1 MLLHVPNVLNPDEL
15 KALRQLLAQA
25 EWTDGKVTA
34 GTQSAQVKRN
44 IQLPETSADAEAAR
58 LIVLKALNRN
68 ALFFS
73 AALPKKIYPP
83 LFNQYREGMDFGA
96 HIDNAVRTHAIS
108 GVNVRTD
115 ISCTLFIANP
125 EDYEGGELVVEDTYG
140 HQMVKLPAG
149 DMVLYPGTSLHHVRP
164 VTKGARLA
172 SFFWIQSMIREDNQR
187 ALLFDMDAAIV
198 TLRQQVGDNH
208 PAVVRLTG
216 NYHNLIRMW
225 ADT

>member
-1 MLLHVPNVLNPDEL
+1 MLLHVPQVLNPQALAEL
-15 KALRQLLAQA
+15 QQLMQNAS
-25 EWTDGKVTA
+25 WTDGKVTA

-44 IQLPETSADAEAAR
+44 IQLPEASEYAEKAR
-58 LIVLKALNRN
+58 HIVLDALSRS
-68 ALFFS
+68 ALFYS

-96 HIDNAVRTHAIS
+96 HIDNAVRTHAKT
-108 GVNVRTD
+108 GLHVRTD
-115 ISCTLFIANP
+115 ISCTLFIADPNS
-125 EDYEGGELVVEDTYG
+125 YEGGELVIEDTYG

-149 DMVLYPGTSLHHVRP
+149 DMVLYPGTSLHHVTP

-172 SFFWIQSMIREDNQR
+172 CFFWVQSMIREDSHR
-187 ALLFDMDAAIV
+187 TLLFDMDAAIV
-198 TLRQQVGDNH
+198 TLRQQIGDTA
-208 PAVVRLTG
+208 AVVRLTG

>member
-1 MLLHVPNVLNPDEL
+1 MLLHVPNVLNAEEL
-15 KALRQLLAQA
+15 SQLRQLLAKA
-25 EWTDGKVTA
+25 DWTDGRVTA

-44 IQLPETSADAEAAR
+44 IQLPETTADAEAAR
-58 LIVLKALNRN
+58 IIVLKALNRN

-83 LFNQYREGMDFGA
+83 LFNQYRDGMDFGA

-108 GVNVRTD
+108 GVHVRTD
-115 ISCTLFIANP
+115 ISCTLFINDP
-125 EDYEGGELVVEDTYG
+125 ESYDGGELVVEDTYG

-172 SFFWIQSMIREDNQR
+172 SFFWVQSMIREDAQR
-187 ALLFDMDAAIV
+187 TLLFDMDAAIV
-198 TLRQQVGDNH
+198 TLRQQVGDNA
-208 PAVVRLTG
+208 AVIRLTG

>member
-1 MLLHVPNVLNPDEL
+1 MLLHVPRVLNAEEL
-15 KALRQLLAQA
+15 AQLRQIMAA
-25 EWTDGKVTA
+25 ANWADGKVTA
-34 GTQSAQVKRN
+34 GTQSEQVKRN
-44 IQLPETSADAEAAR
+44 IQLPETSAEAEQAR
-58 LIVLKALNRN
+58 QIVLKALSRN

-108 GVNVRTD
+108 GMHVRTD
-115 ISCTLFIANP
+115 ISCTLFIADP
-125 EDYEGGELVVEDTYG
+125 ESYEGGELVIEDTYG

-172 SFFWIQSMIREDNQR
+172 SFFWIQSMIREDAQR
-187 ALLFDMDAAIV
+187 TLLFDMDAAIA
-198 TLRQQVGDNH
+198 TLREQVGDNA
-208 PAVVRLTG
+208 AVIRLTG

>member
-1 MLLHVPNVLNPDEL
+1 MLLHVPNVLNAEEL
-15 KALRQLLAQA
+15 NELRKLLAQA
-25 EWTDGKVTA
+25 DWADGKITA

-44 IQLPETSADAEAAR
+44 IQLPETTADAEAAR
-58 LIVLKALNRN
+58 MIVLKALNRN

-83 LFNQYREGMDFGA
+83 LFNQYRDGMDFGA

-108 GVNVRTD
+108 GTHVRTD
-115 ISCTLFIANP
+115 ISCTLFIADP
-125 EDYEGGELVVEDTYG
+125 ESYEGGELVIEDTYG

-172 SFFWIQSMIREDNQR
+172 SFFWVQSMIRDDAQR
-187 ALLFDMDAAIV
+187 TLLFDMDAAIV
-198 TLRQQVGDNH
+198 TLRQKIGDTA
-208 PAVVRLTG
+208 AVIRLTG

>member
-1 MLLHVPNVLNPDEL
+1 MLLRVPQVLNADEL
-15 KALRQLLAQA
+15 KQMRELMSAAD
-25 EWTDGKVTA
+25 WTDGKVTA

-44 IQLPETSADAEAAR
+44 IQLPETSEYADNAR
-58 LIVLKALNRN
+58 QIVLKALSRN

-83 LFNQYREGMDFGA
+83 LFNQYCEGMDFGA

-108 GVNVRTD
+108 GVHVRTD
-115 ISCTLFIANP
+115 ISCTLFIADP
-125 EDYEGGELVVEDTYG
+125 ESYDGGELVIEDTYG

-172 SFFWIQSMIREDNQR
+172 SFFWVQSMVRDDAQR
-187 ALLFDMDAAIV
+187 TLLFDMDAAIA
-198 TLRQQVGDNH
+198 TLREQMGDTA
-208 PAVVRLTG
+208 AVIRLTG

>member
-1 MLLHVPNVLNPDEL
+1 MLLHLPKVLNNDEL
-15 KALRQLLAQA
+15 TAIQTLMQQSP
-25 EWTDGKVTA
+25 WTDGKVTA

-44 IQLPETSADAEAAR
+44 IQLPETCTEAEQAR
-58 LIVLKALNRN
+58 QIVLKALSRN

-83 LFNQYREGMDFGA
+83 LFNQYKNGMDFGS

-108 GVNVRTD
+108 GVHVRTD
-115 ISCTLFIANP
+115 ISSTLFLADP
-125 EDYEGGELVVEDTYG
+125 DSYEGGELVIEDTYG
-140 HQMVKLPAG
+140 QQSVKLPAG

-164 VTKGARLA
+164 VTSGARIA
-172 SFFWIQSMIREDNQR
+172 CFFWTQSMIRDDAQR
-187 ALLFDMDAAIV
+187 TLLFDMDAAIA
-198 TLRQQVGDNH
+198 TLREQVGDTA
-208 PAVVRLTG
+208 AVIRLTG

>member
-1 MLLHVPNVLNPDEL
+1 MLLRVPQVLNVEE
-15 KALRQLLAQA
+15 LAQMRELLTA
-25 EWTDGKVTA
+25 ADWTDGKVTA

-44 IQLPETSADAEAAR
+44 MQLPETSEYADKAR
-58 LIVLKALNRN
+58 QIVLKALSRN

-108 GVNVRTD
+108 GVHVRTD
-115 ISCTLFIANP
+115 ISCTLFIADP
-125 EDYEGGELVVEDTYG
+125 ESYEGGELVIEDTYG

-164 VTKGARLA
+164 VTEGARLA
-172 SFFWIQSMIREDNQR
+172 SFFWVQSMVRDDTQR
-187 ALLFDMDAAIV
+187 TLLFDMDAAIA
-198 TLRQQVGDNH
+198 TLREQMGDTA
-208 PAVVRLTG
+208 AVIRLTG

>member
-1 MLLHVPNVLNPDEL
+1 MLLRVPQVLNAVEL
-15 KALRQLLAQA
+15 SQLQTLMQKAA
-25 EWTDGKVTA
+25 WTDGKVTA

-44 IQLPETSADAEAAR
+44 IQLPETSAEAEQAR
-58 LIVLKALNRN
+58 QIVLKALSRN

-83 LFNQYREGMDFGA
+83 LFNQYTDGMDFGN

-108 GVNVRTD
+108 GLHVRTD
-115 ISCTLFIANP
+115 ISCTVFIAEP
-125 EDYEGGELVVEDTYG
+125 ERYEGGELIIEDTYG
-140 HQMVKLPAG
+140 QQMVKLPAG

-164 VTKGARLA
+164 VTSGARLA
-172 SFFWIQSMIREDNQR
+172 SFFWVQSMIRDDAQR
-187 ALLFDMDAAIV
+187 TLLFDMDAAIA
-198 TLRQQVGDNH
+198 TLREQVGDNA
-208 PAVVRLTG
+208 AVIRLTG

>member
-1 MLLHVPNVLNPDEL
+1 MLLHVPNVLNAEEL
-15 KALRQLLAQA
+15 NQLRKLMTQA
-25 EWTDGKVTA
+25 DWTDGKVTA

-44 IQLPETSADAEAAR
+44 IQLPETTADAEAAR

-83 LFNQYREGMDFGA
+83 LFNQYKDGMDFGA

-108 GVNVRTD
+108 GVHVRTD
-115 ISCTLFIANP
+115 ISCTLFIAEP
-125 EDYEGGELVVEDTYG
+125 DSYEGGELVIEDTYG

-164 VTKGARLA
+164 VTKGARFA
-172 SFFWIQSMIREDNQR
+172 SFFWVQSMIRDDAQR
-187 ALLFDMDAAIV
+187 TLLFDMDAAIA
-198 TLRQQVGDNH
+198 TLRQNIGDNA
-208 PAVVRLTG
+208 AVIRLTG

>member
-1 MLLHVPNVLNPDEL
+1 MLLHVPEVLNAEEL
-15 KALRQLLAQA
+15 QRMRELMAQA

-44 IQLPETSADAEAAR
+44 IQLPEESADAEAAR
-58 LIVLKALNRN
+58 QIVLRALSRN
-68 ALFFS
+68 GLFFS
-73 AALPKKIYPP
+73 AALPKRIYPP

-108 GVNVRTD
+108 GMHVRTD
-115 ISCTLFIANP
+115 ISCTLFIADP
-125 EDYEGGELVVEDTYG
+125 DSYDGGELVVEDTYG

-164 VTKGARLA
+164 VTRGARLA
-172 SFFWIQSMIREDNQR
+172 SFFWVQSMIREDAQR
-187 ALLFDMDAAIV
+187 TLLFDMDASIASM
-198 TLRQQVGDNH
+198 RQQGGDTA
-208 PAVVRLTG
+208 AVIRLTG
-216 NYHNLIRMW
+216 IYHNLIRMW

>member
-1 MLLHVPNVLNPDEL
+1 MLLRVPQVLNSEEL
-15 KALRQLLAQA
+15 SQLQALMAKA

-44 IQLPETSADAEAAR
+44 MQLPEASADAEVAR
-58 LIVLKALNRN
+58 QIVLKALGRN

-96 HIDNAVRTHAIS
+96 HIDNAVRTHAAS
-108 GVNVRTD
+108 GMHVRTD
-115 ISCTLFIANP
+115 ISCTLFLADPHN
-125 EDYEGGELVVEDTYG
+125 YEGGELVVEDTYG

-149 DMVLYPGTSLHHVRP
+149 DMVMYPGTSLHHVRAI
-164 VTKGARLA
+164 TSGARLA
-172 SFFWIQSMIREDNQR
+172 SFFWLQSMVRDDAQR
-187 ALLFDMDAAIV
+187 TLLFDMDAAIA
-198 TLRQQVGDNH
+198 TLRQQMGDTA
-208 PAVVRLTG
+208 AVIRLSG